1 MVGTYSTDLWQLVPS
16 AVTAELD
23 EAALASLF
31 DQRQRAVVHSIPL
44 HLNRTDSAAGQTI
57 RSDPR

>member
-31 DQRQRAVVHSIPL
+31 DQRQRAVVHSMPSHSIASEP
-44 HLNRTDSAAGQTI
+44 NW
-57 RSDPR
+57 